1 MENKKEWTKPQLILL
16 GRGTP
21 EELVLTT
28 CKRGND
34 PALGP
39 SAYFACN
46 RAATDC
52 LASHQS

>member
-1 MENKKEWTKPQLILL
+1 MENKKQWIKPQLIIL

-28 CKRGND
+28 CKRGNNTA
-34 PALGP
+34 PGP
-39 SAYFACN
+39 RFEACN